1 MEVSFAIS
9 IRFFEHVKICPL
21 ISQDIR
27 KVGKRSSSTAEWRI
41 QPLKASQQELK
52 DSKGWNQVSM
62 AIEKYVYL
70 CMLNWC
76 EL

>member
-1 MEVSFAIS
+1 MEMSFAIS

-52 DSKGWNQVSM
+52 HSKG
-62 AIEKYVYL
+62 
-70 CMLNWC
+70 
-76 EL
+76 